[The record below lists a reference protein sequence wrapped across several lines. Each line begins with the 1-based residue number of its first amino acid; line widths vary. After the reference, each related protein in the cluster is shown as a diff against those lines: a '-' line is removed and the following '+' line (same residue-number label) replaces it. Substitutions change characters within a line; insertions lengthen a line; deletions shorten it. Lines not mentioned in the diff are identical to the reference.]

1 MPAYS
6 SRRGEKLLAMSVDNI
21 GFLLDRLGQDCHP
34 LQFLRELTQNGIEA
48 IKRTGEPGQIT
59 WDVDWTHYDHT
70 GVYKLSVVDAGDG
83 MTGEEMSRFINR
95 LSSSLSEQSFSGN
108 YGVGAK
114 ISAATRNHLGVVY
127 CSWKNSEGSMIQLYR
142 DSQTGQYGLKQWE
155 RNDGTYDYFLPIED
169 DVKPDNIREHGT
181 KVILLGN
188 APEENT
194 LQAPETAASPSRW
207 ISKYLNTRY
216 FRFPREITIK
226 AREGWEN
233 PRADTDRNVLRVITG
248 QERYLEKHSI
258 SSGKVSLT
266 NAVAH
271 WWILKDEPAVTNN
284 SGFVESAGHA
294 AALYQDELYEMA
306 TARAGMSRLQQYG
319 VTFGYRWVVVYV
331 EPLDSSTAKITTN
344 TARTILLLNNEQL
357 PWADW
362 AAEFRDNM
370 PEEIKK
376 LVEEKAAGSAATDHT
391 KSIRERLKDLLDLY
405 KVSRYKPTSDGSVM
419 MDDQRLIRSGLA
431 PGISAGSDG
440 GGQRGQQGVGSRPGH
455 KDGELGNV
463 YSIFEKTDGVPGK
476 LTKSDPFPVTR
487 WVSIKDGTREYG
499 AIEDRA
505 AQYLADQNL
514 LLINKDFRVFVD
526 MIAHFV
532 KECGDKPGVRDL
544 VVDAVQAWFEQA
556 LVETIMG
563 IHAMRNSKEWSTSD
577 IEQALSEVALT
588 AVVMQRYH
596 VVFAVKRQLGSR
608 LGALKGQKE
617 TLT

>member
-1 MPAYS
+1 MSAYS

-48 IKRTGEPGQIT
+48 IKRSGEPGQII

-70 GVYKLSVVDAGDG
+70 GVYKLSVVDSGDG
-83 MTGEEMSRFINR
+83 MTGEEMSKFINR

-127 CSWKNSEGSMIQLYR
+127 CSWKNSDGSMIQLYR

-155 RNDGTYDYFLPIED
+155 RSDGTYDYYLPIED
-169 DVKPDNIREHGT
+169 DIKPNSIIEHGT
-181 KVILLGN
+181 KVVLLGN
-188 APEENT
+188 ALEENT

-216 FRFPREITIK
+216 FRFPGEITIK

-233 PRADTDRNVLRVITG
+233 PRSDTDRNVLRVITG
-248 QERYLEKHSI
+248 QEKYLEKHSI
-258 SSGKVSLT
+258 SSGKVHLT

-271 WWILKDEPAVTNN
+271 WWILKDEPAITNN
-284 SGFVESAGHA
+284 SGFVESAGHV
-294 AALYQDELYEMA
+294 AALYQNELYEIA
-306 TARAGMSRLQQYG
+306 TARAGMSKLQQFG

-331 EPLDSSTAKITTN
+331 EPLDSSIAKITTN

-405 KVSRYKPTSDGSVM
+405 KVSRYKPSSDGSVM

-440 GGQRGQQGVGSRPGH
+440 GGQRGQQGAGTRSGN

-526 MIAHFV
+526 MITHFV
-532 KECGDKPGVRDL
+532 KEFGDKPGVRDL
-544 VVDAVQAWFEQA
+544 VEDAVQAWFEQA

-608 LGALKGQKE
+608 LGALKG
-617 TLT
+617 